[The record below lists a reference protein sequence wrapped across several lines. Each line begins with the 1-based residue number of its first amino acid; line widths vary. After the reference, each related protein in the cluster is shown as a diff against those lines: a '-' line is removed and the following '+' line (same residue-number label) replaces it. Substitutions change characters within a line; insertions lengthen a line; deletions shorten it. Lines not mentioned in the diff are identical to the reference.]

1 MQNTKFNFIDFEK
14 IKEEKKKQQALDV
27 NSFDKQLSSIMTGLE
42 AMDQDMS
49 ANHMPKISESAF
61 KKHFLK
67 AFAGIGDIQD
77 IIATYNTWLL
87 EVAKSPGIPVN
98 VCDDNDHDKT
108 LFVVPALGN
117 NSSIN
122 PEKTN
127 SKKVYEAI
135 SLANDARFLRP
146 FDWEQILSNNL
157 DNVLL
162 EIYDKTKVKNTE
174 DSAKWNFIFT
184 KYKDILLLEKDNNSE
199 TTSNSETKDVFN
211 NKNTAITYDEVDE
224 PI

>member
-1 MQNTKFNFIDFEK
+1 MKLGDQIIEIISIARGEK
-14 IKEEKKKQQALDV
+14 TNNNVSLKTPIKTLDLDV
-27 NSFDKQLSSIMTGLE
+27 NEDLKDAIEKSIK
-42 AMDQDMS
+42 D
-49 ANHMPKISESAF
+49 F

-174 DSAKWNFIFT
+174 DSDKWNFIFT
-184 KYKDILLLEKDNNSE
+184 KYKDILLLEKDNNSV